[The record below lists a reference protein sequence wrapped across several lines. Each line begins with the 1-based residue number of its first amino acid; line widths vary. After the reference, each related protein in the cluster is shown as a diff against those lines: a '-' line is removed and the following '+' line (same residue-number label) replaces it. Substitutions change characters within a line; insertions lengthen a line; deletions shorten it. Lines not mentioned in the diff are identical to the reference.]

1 MVFSSAV
8 GIRYLGQRGNVL
20 QVGVTHLYF
29 IGLYTP
35 ILRNRLV
42 PDAVKTVVLSGSVGG
57 RLWAG
62 FIQ

>member
-8 GIRYLGQRGNVL
+8 GIRYSGQRGNAL
-20 QVGVTHLYF
+20 QAGVTRLYF

-42 PDAVKTVVLSGSVGG
+42 PDAVKSVVLSDGVG
-57 RLWAG
+57 R
-62 FIQ
+62 

>member
-8 GIRYLGQRGNVL
+8 GIQYLGQRGTEI
-20 QVGVTHLYF
+20 QAGVTHLYF

-42 PDAVKTVVLSGSVGG
+42 PDAVKTVVLLGNVP
-57 RLWAG
+57 R
-62 FIQ
+62 